1 QSVIKRRINMSKAW
15 SYVILTSIFEL
26 IWIYGFNVANAWW
39 HWIFII
45 LFIIVDFYFLTKACE
60 LLPTG
65 TVYAIFAGAGTLGTT
80 LMDVFL
86 FNETINIGKIIF
98 IIILVIG
105 VAGLKIADGIEEK
118 KVLKGM
124 K

>member
-1 QSVIKRRINMSKAW
+1 MSKAW